1 MKSLYLTILA
11 LATFCIAC
19 SSGDEIKDPVTPP
32 VTNVPVTLK
41 MTDANATTETKAL
54 YSNLWRIQEKGTMFG
69 HHDDLLYGRNWMT
82 EQGRSDIKDV
92 CGDYPGVFSVDF
104 AEIMDD
110 RSTTSTLNN
119 DRARVIK
126 EARERGEVIIACCH
140 LNNPLTGGDSWD
152 NSNNTVAQ
160 QILLE
165 GSVTNIKFNTWLD
178 KLATFANNL
187 KDNNGKVIPIIFRPF
202 HEHTQG
208 WSWWGSSATTQQEF
222 ISLWKYTIDYL
233 KNKKQVH
240 SFIYA
245 ISPQLDQLGT
255 VDNFLFRWPGDNYVD
270 FLGWDSYHGTNTAAF
285 STNLRNLATLSQ
297 QKLKPCG
304 VTETGIEGIKKNG
317 AAYDTYWTNEI
328 SVPLTGKKV
337 SMVVMWRNKY
347 DPSNTGIHYYA
358 PFDGQSSAPN
368 FRLLYNSSN
377 MLFSKDLPD
386 MYKMAE
392 NVIIE

>member
-1 MKSLYLTILA
+1 MKSLYLTLFS
-11 LATFCIAC
+11 LGLFCIAC
-19 SSGDEIKDPVTPP
+19 SSGEENKQPVNPP

-41 MTDANATTETKAL
+41 MTDANATAETKAL
-54 YSNLWRIQEKGTMFG
+54 YSQLWKIQEKGTMFG

-82 EQGRSDIKDV
+82 QQGRSDIKEV

-104 AEIMDD
+104 AEIMDN
-110 RSTTSTLNN
+110 RSTSSTLNS
-119 DRARVIK
+119 DRIRVIK
-126 EARERGEVIIACCH
+126 EARERGEVITACCH

-152 NSNNTVAQ
+152 NSNNTVVQ
-160 QILLE
+160 QILIP
-165 GSVTNIKFNTWLD
+165 GSSTNIIFNSWLD
-178 KLATFANNL
+178 KLANLVNNL
-187 KDNNGKVIPIIFRPF
+187 KDSNGKLIPIIFRPF
-202 HEHTQG
+202 HEHTQS

-222 ISLWKYTIDYL
+222 IGLWKYTIDYL
-233 KNKKQVH
+233 KNQKNVH
-240 SFIYA
+240 SLIYA
-245 ISPQLDQLGT
+245 ISPQLDQQGT
-255 VDNFLFRWPGDNYVD
+255 TDSFLYRWPGDNYVD
-270 FLGWDSYHGTNTAAF
+270 FLGWDSYHGTNTVAF

-317 AAYDTYWTNEI
+317 VAYDTYWTNEI

-347 DPSNTGIHYYA
+347 DPSHTGDHYYA
-358 PFDGQSSAPN
+358 PFEGHSSATN
-368 FRLLYNSSN
+368 FQLLYNSSN
-377 MLFSKDLPD
+377 MLFSQDLPD

>member
-1 MKSLYLTILA
+1 MKSLYLA
-11 LATFCIAC
+11 LFALGTFCISC
-19 SSGDEIKDPVTPP
+19 SSGDENKDQVTPP
-32 VTNVPVTLK
+32 VTTVPVTLK
-41 MTDANATTETKAL
+41 MTDANATAETKAL

-110 RSTTSTLNN
+110 RSTTATLNN

-126 EARERGEVIIACCH
+126 EARERGEVITACCH

-165 GSVTNIKFNTWLD
+165 GSATNIKFNLWLD

-187 KDNNGKVIPIIFRPF
+187 KDSNGKVIPIIFRPF
-202 HEHTQG
+202 HEHTQA

-245 ISPQLDQLGT
+245 ISPQLDGQGT
-255 VDNFLFRWPGDNYVD
+255 VDSFLFRWPGDDYVD

-317 AAYDTYWTNEI
+317 AAYDAYWTNEI

-347 DPSNTGIHYYA
+347 DPSHTGEHYYA
-358 PFDGQSSAPN
+358 PFEGHSSATN

-377 MLFSKDLPD
+377 ILFSQDLPD